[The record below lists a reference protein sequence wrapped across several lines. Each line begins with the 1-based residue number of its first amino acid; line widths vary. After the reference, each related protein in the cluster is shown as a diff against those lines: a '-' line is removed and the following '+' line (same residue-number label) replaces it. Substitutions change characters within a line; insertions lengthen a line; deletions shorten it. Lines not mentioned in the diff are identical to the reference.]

1 MPTAVNG
8 TLRPSYRA
16 AAVTAA
22 AVLALYVVTLAPT
35 TAMWDASEYI
45 TAAYTLGIPHPPGN
59 PLFVLL
65 GRVASLLPLGNVAFR
80 VNLLAAVCSAL
91 AAGIW
96 FLVAERVLAQWIE
109 VRWVRRTG
117 AVLAA
122 LLSATAFTVWN
133 QSVVNE
139 KVYTVSLAF
148 FAVVSWLTVLWCDD
162 PDGRRADRILILIAY
177 LIGLGYTNHPAGFLV
192 GPAVATAVIVRRPRY
207 ILPAIATAG
216 VLLIALLIA
225 RVSTV
230 FAAVV
235 AIGGLVAVWFVGRG
249 VSESRP
255 LGSFHSRYSV
265 LFACVMALGFG
276 LTPFA
281 FEPIRAA
288 HHPALNEGDP
298 TGCKDQIGF
307 ACTFSDTTVQR
318 LMDNV
323 NRVQYGKPKLSERQA
338 PLSAQM
344 GMWWLYFKWQWLRD
358 PHGDVPRPV
367 QDVLALLFL
376 SLGIAGGVV
385 HYKRDR
391 ASFWFFGPLIATVTV
406 ALVVYMN
413 FKYGAS
419 QSPEL
424 TDVAREVRDRD
435 YFYLWSYSA
444 WSVWAALGLVAT
456 WHFLAELVG
465 PTPRWSSTAPVLL
478 LGALPLVGNF
488 RAASRAGEWATREW
502 ARDVLNSVE
511 PYGILITG
519 GDNDTFPLWYA
530 QEVEG
535 VRPDVTVAVTSL
547 LNTDWYMRGLL
558 RRPAVRYDEAAGPA
572 VYRGKS
578 WPLPAKPILSLTPE
592 QLAQVPEYLDVREPL
607 RFDQG
612 DIHAIIDP
620 RRLEVGVPLR
630 SDLLVLQ
637 MLKDNAGVRPF
648 YISRSTAGYAQAL
661 GLGAYALTQ
670 GLVTKIASAPLTA
683 SADTVALGGLG
694 HIDVARGLALW
705 KSYGFPAALIRRGDW
720 VDRPSAGIPALY
732 TITALA
738 LGQALEE
745 QGRAAEAQSLRQRG
759 LDIAEGAR
767 ITDWFVGAAP
777 PSPAPAAGSDAPRG
791 TTVPARP

>member
-1 MPTAVNG
+1 MSTSLSE

-22 AVLALYVVTLAPT
+22 AVLALYVATLAPT

-65 GRVASLLPLGNVAFR
+65 GRVASLLPFGNVAFR

-109 VRWVRRTG
+109 VRWVRRVG

-122 LLSATAFTVWN
+122 VLSATAFTVWN

-162 PDGRRADRILILIAY
+162 PDGRRADRILLLIAY

-192 GPAVATAVIVRRPRY
+192 GPAVATAVLVRRPRTLLRWRL
-207 ILPAIATAG
+207 ILG
-216 VLLIALLIA
+216 
-225 RVSTV
+225 
-230 FAAVV
+230 AVV
-235 AIGGLVAVWFVGRG
+235 
-249 VSESRP
+249 
-255 LGSFHSRYSV
+255 
-265 LFACVMALGFG
+265 ALGFG

-298 TGCKDQIGF
+298 TGCKDKIGF
-307 ACTFSDTTVQR
+307 ACTFSDTTVHR

-323 NRVQYGKPKLSERQA
+323 NRVQYGKPNLSERQA
-338 PLSAQM
+338 PFSAQM

-358 PHGDVPRPV
+358 PHGTPMSSAI
-367 QDVLALLFL
+367 QNVLALLFL

-385 HYKRDR
+385 HYRRDR
-391 ASFWFFGPLIATVTV
+391 ASFWFFGPLIATTTV
-406 ALVVYMN
+406 ALVYYMN

-419 QSPEL
+419 QAPEL
-424 TDVAREVRDRD
+424 TGVAREVRDRD

-444 WSVWAALGLVAT
+444 WSVWAALGLVAL
-456 WHFLAELVG
+456 WRFLAERAG
-465 PTPRWSSTAPVLL
+465 PAPRWSTTAPVLM

-578 WPLPAKPILSLTPE
+578 WPVPTKPIISLTPE
-592 QLAQVPEYLDVREPL
+592 QLGQVPEYLDVREPL

-612 DIHAIIDP
+612 DIHAVIDP

-637 MLKDNAGVRPF
+637 MLKDNLGQRPF

-661 GLGAYALTQ
+661 GLDAYALTQ
-670 GLVTKIASAPLTA
+670 GLVTKIAPTPLTA
-683 SADTVALGGLG
+683 SADTVAVAGLG
-694 HIDVARGLALW
+694 HVDVGRGLALW
-705 KSYGFPAALIRRGDW
+705 KSYGFPAALMRRGDW
-720 VDRPSAGIPALY
+720 VDRPSASIPALY
-732 TITALA
+732 TVTAFA
-738 LGQALEE
+738 LGQALED
-745 QGRAAEAQSLRQRG
+745 QGRAGEAQSFRQEG
-759 LDIAEGAR
+759 LDVAESAR
-767 ITDWFVGAAP
+767 ITEWFVGAAP

-791 TTVPARP
+791 TPVPARP

>member
-1 MPTAVNG
+1 MPTAVNE

-65 GRVASLLPLGNVAFR
+65 GRVASLLPFGNVAFR
-80 VNLLAAVCSAL
+80 INLLAAVCSAL

-109 VRWVRRTG
+109 VRWVRRVG

-122 LLSATAFTVWN
+122 LLSATAFAVWN

-162 PDGRRADRILILIAY
+162 PDGRRADRILLLIAY

-192 GPAVATAVIVRRPRY
+192 GPAVATAVLVRRPR
-207 ILPAIATAG
+207 T
-216 VLLIALLIA
+216 LLRWRLLLGA
-225 RVSTV
+225 V
-230 FAAVV
+230 FALAV
-235 AIGGLVAVWFVGRG
+235 
-249 VSESRP
+249 
-255 LGSFHSRYSV
+255 
-265 LFACVMALGFG
+265 G

-298 TGCKDQIGF
+298 TGCTDRIGF
-307 ACTFSDTTVQR
+307 ACTFSDTTVKR

-323 NRVQYGKPKLSERQA
+323 NRVQYGKPDLSERQA
-338 PLSAQM
+338 PFSAQM

-358 PHGDVPRPV
+358 PHDGARLL
-367 QDVLALLFL
+367 QDFLALIFL

-385 HYKRDR
+385 HYRRDR
-391 ASFWFFGPLIATVTV
+391 ASFWFFGPLIGTTTV
-406 ALVVYMN
+406 ALVYYMN

-419 QSPEL
+419 QAPEL
-424 TDVAREVRDRD
+424 AGVAREVRDRD

-456 WHFLAELVG
+456 WRFLAERGG
-465 PTPRWSSTAPVLL
+465 PTPRWRTTAPVLV
-478 LGALPLVGNF
+478 LGVLPLVGNF

-572 VYRGKS
+572 VYRGKN
-578 WPLPAKPILSLTPE
+578 WPVPTKPIISLTPAE
-592 QLAQVPEYLDVREPL
+592 LAQVPEYLDVRAPL

-612 DIHAIIDP
+612 DIHAVIDP

-661 GLGAYALTQ
+661 GLDAYALTQ
-670 GLVTKIASAPLTA
+670 GLVTKIAPTPITA
-683 SADTVALGGLG
+683 SADTVTVGGLG
-694 HIDVARGLALW
+694 HVDVSRGLALW
-705 KSYGFPAALIRRGDW
+705 KSYRFPAALIKRGDW

-738 LGQALEE
+738 LGQALEQ
-745 QGRAAEAQSLRQRG
+745 QGRAAEARSLRQQG

-791 TTVPARP
+791 TPVPARP

>member
-1 MPTAVNG
+1 MATAARE

-22 AVLALYVVTLAPT
+22 AILALYVATLAPT

-80 VNLLAAVCSAL
+80 INLLAAFCSAL

-109 VRWVRRTG
+109 VRWVRRMG

-122 LLSATAFTVWN
+122 VLSATAFTVWN

-192 GPAVATAVIVRRPRY
+192 GPAVATAVLVRRPGTLLRWRL
-207 ILPAIATAG
+207 IL
-216 VLLIALLIA
+216 
-225 RVSTV
+225 
-230 FAAVV
+230 AAVV
-235 AIGGLVAVWFVGRG
+235 
-249 VSESRP
+249 
-255 LGSFHSRYSV
+255 
-265 LFACVMALGFG
+265 ALGFG

-281 FEPIRAA
+281 LEPIRAA

-298 TGCKDQIGF
+298 TGCKEKIGF
-307 ACTFSDTTVQR
+307 ACTFSDTTVTR
-318 LMDNV
+318 LMANI
-323 NRVQYGKPKLSERQA
+323 NRVQYGKPDLSARQA
-338 PLSAQM
+338 PFSAQM

-358 PHGDVPRPV
+358 PHSTQSTV
-367 QDVLALLFL
+367 QSVLALLFL

-385 HYKRDR
+385 HYRRDR

-406 ALVVYMN
+406 ALVYYMN

-424 TDVAREVRDRD
+424 AGVAREVRDRD

-444 WSVWAALGLVAT
+444 WSVWAALGLVAV
-456 WHFLAELVG
+456 WRFLASLVG
-465 PTPRWSSTAPVLL
+465 PTARWSTTAPVLL

-488 RAASRAGEWATREW
+488 RAASRAGDWATREW
-502 ARDVLNSVE
+502 ARDILNSVE

-547 LNTDWYMRGLL
+547 LNTDWYMRGLM
-558 RRPAVRYDEAAGPA
+558 RRPAVKYDEAKGPA
-572 VYRGKS
+572 VYRGRS
-578 WPLPAKPILSLTPE
+578 WPVPTKPILSLTPE
-592 QLAQVPEYLDVREPL
+592 QLSQVPEYIDVREPL

-612 DIHAIIDP
+612 DIHAVIDP
-620 RRLEVGVPLR
+620 RRLEEGVPLR

-637 MLKDNAGVRPF
+637 MLKDNLGQRPF

-661 GLGAYALTQ
+661 GLDAYALTQ
-670 GLVTKIASAPLTA
+670 GLATKIASTPLTA
-683 SADTVALGGLG
+683 SADTVAVPGLG
-694 HIDVARGLALW
+694 HVDVARGLALW
-705 KSYGFPAALIRRGDW
+705 KSYGAPAAIIRRGDW
-720 VDRPSAGIPALY
+720 VDRPSASIPALY
-732 TITALA
+732 TVTALA
-738 LGQALEE
+738 LGQALEQ
-745 QGRAAEAQSLRQRG
+745 QGREGDAQSIRKQG
-759 LDIAEGAR
+759 LDVAEGAR
-767 ITDWFVGAAP
+767 ITDWFVGAVP
-777 PSPAPAAGSDAPRG
+777 PTPAPAAGSDAPRG
-791 TTVPARP
+791 TPVPARP

>member
-1 MPTAVNG
+1 MSTAVSE

-65 GRVASLLPLGNVAFR
+65 GRVASLIPVGNVAYR

-109 VRWVRRTG
+109 VKWVRRTG

-122 LLSATAFTVWN
+122 VLSATAFTVWN

-192 GPAVATAVIVRRPRY
+192 GPAVATAVLVRRPGTLLRWRL
-207 ILPAIATAG
+207 IL
-216 VLLIALLIA
+216 
-225 RVSTV
+225 
-230 FAAVV
+230 AAVV
-235 AIGGLVAVWFVGRG
+235 
-249 VSESRP
+249 
-255 LGSFHSRYSV
+255 
-265 LFACVMALGFG
+265 ALGFG

-281 FEPIRAA
+281 LEPIRAA

-298 TGCKDQIGF
+298 TGCKDKIGF
-307 ACTFSDTTVQR
+307 ACTFSDTTVHR
-318 LMDNV
+318 LMANV
-323 NRVQYGKPKLSERQA
+323 NRDQYGKPDLSERQA
-338 PLSAQM
+338 PFSAQM

-358 PHGDVPRPV
+358 PHGDAPGPM
-367 QDVLALLFL
+367 QDVLALLFF

-391 ASFWFFGPLIATVTV
+391 ASFWFFGPLIGTVTV
-406 ALVVYMN
+406 ALVYYMN

-424 TDVAREVRDRD
+424 AGVPREVRDRD
-435 YFYLWSYSA
+435 YFYLWSFSA
-444 WSVWAALGLVAT
+444 WSVWAALGLVAV
-456 WHFLAELVG
+456 WRFLAERVG
-465 PTPRWSSTAPVLL
+465 PTPRWSTTAPVLL
-478 LGALPLVGNF
+478 LGAIPLVGNF
-488 RAASRAGEWATREW
+488 RAASRAGDWATREW
-502 ARDVLNSVE
+502 ARDILNSVE

-558 RRPAVRYDEAAGPA
+558 RRPAVKYDSVAGPA
-572 VYRGKS
+572 VYRGRS
-578 WPLPAKPILSLTPE
+578 WPVPTRPVLSLTPE
-592 QLAQVPEYLDVREPL
+592 QLSQVPEYLDVREPL

-612 DIHAIIDP
+612 DIHAVIDP
-620 RRLEVGVPLR
+620 RRLEEGVPLR

-637 MLKDNAGVRPF
+637 MLKDNIGQRPV

-661 GLGAYALTQ
+661 GLDAYALTQ
-670 GLVTKIASAPLTA
+670 GLATKISSTPVT
-683 SADTVALGGLG
+683 SSSDTVAVPGFG

-705 KSYGFPAALIRRGDW
+705 KSYGAPAAIMRRGDW

-732 TITALA
+732 TVTALG
-738 LGQALEE
+738 LGQALEQ
-745 QGRAAEAQSLRQRG
+745 QGRAGDAQSIRKQG
-759 LDIAEGAR
+759 LDVAEGAR
-767 ITDWFVGAAP
+767 ITEWFVGAVP
-777 PSPAPAAGSDAPRG
+777 PSPAPAGGSDAPRG

>member
-1 MPTAVNG
+1 MSTAVNE

-65 GRVASLLPLGNVAFR
+65 GRVASLLPFGNVAFR
-80 VNLLAAVCSAL
+80 INLLAAVCSAL

-109 VRWVRRTG
+109 VRWVRRVG

-162 PDGRRADRILILIAY
+162 PDGRRADRILLLIAY

-192 GPAVATAVIVRRPRY
+192 GPAVATAVLVRRPR
-207 ILPAIATAG
+207 T
-216 VLLIALLIA
+216 LLRWRLLLGA
-225 RVSTV
+225 V
-230 FAAVV
+230 FALAV
-235 AIGGLVAVWFVGRG
+235 
-249 VSESRP
+249 
-255 LGSFHSRYSV
+255 
-265 LFACVMALGFG
+265 G

-281 FEPIRAA
+281 LEPIRAA

-298 TGCKDQIGF
+298 TGCTDRIGF
-307 ACTFSDTTVQR
+307 ACTFSDTTVRR
-318 LMDNV
+318 LMANV
-323 NRVQYGKPKLSERQA
+323 NREQYGKPDLSERQA
-338 PLSAQM
+338 PFSAQL

-358 PHGDVPRPV
+358 PHDGARPL
-367 QDVLALLFL
+367 QDILALIFL

-385 HYKRDR
+385 HYRRDR
-391 ASFWFFGPLIATVTV
+391 ASFWFFGPLIGTTTV
-406 ALVVYMN
+406 ALVYYMN

-419 QSPEL
+419 QAPEL
-424 TDVAREVRDRD
+424 AGVAREVRDRD

-456 WHFLAELVG
+456 WRFLADRGG
-465 PTPRWSSTAPVLL
+465 PTPRWRATAPVLV
-478 LGALPLVGNF
+478 LGLLPLVGNF

-502 ARDVLNSVE
+502 ARDILNSVE

-558 RRPAVRYDEAAGPA
+558 RRPAVQYDGAAGPA

-578 WPLPAKPILSLTPE
+578 WPIPTKPILSLTPAE
-592 QLAQVPEYLDVREPL
+592 LAQVPEYLDVREPL

-612 DIHAIIDP
+612 DIHAVIDP
-620 RRLEVGVPLR
+620 RRLEEGVPLR

-648 YISRSTAGYAQAL
+648 YISRSTAGYAHAL
-661 GLGAYALTQ
+661 GLDAYALTQ
-670 GLVTKIASAPLTA
+670 GLVTKIAPTPITA
-683 SADTVALGGLG
+683 SADTVAVGGLG
-694 HIDVARGLALW
+694 HVDVARGLALW
-705 KSYGFPAALIRRGDW
+705 KSYRFPAALIRRGDW

-738 LGQALEE
+738 LGQALEQ
-745 QGRAAEAQSLRQRG
+745 QGRTAEAQSLRQQG

>member
-1 MPTAVNG
+1 MPTAASE

-22 AVLALYVVTLAPT
+22 AILALYVVTLAPT

-65 GRVASLLPLGNVAFR
+65 GRVASLLPVGNVAWR

-109 VRWVRRTG
+109 VPWVRRTG

-122 LLSATAFTVWN
+122 VLSATAFTVWN

-162 PDGRRADRILILIAY
+162 PDGRRADRILVLIAY

-192 GPAVATAVIVRRPRY
+192 GPAVAAAVLVRRPRT
-207 ILPAIATAG
+207 L
-216 VLLIALLIA
+216 LRWRLIAG
-225 RVSTV
+225 
-230 FAAVV
+230 AV
-235 AIGGLVAVWFVGRG
+235 I
-249 VSESRP
+249 
-255 LGSFHSRYSV
+255 
-265 LFACVMALGFG
+265 ALGFG

-288 HHPALNEGDP
+288 YHPALNEGDP
-298 TGCKDQIGF
+298 TGCKNGIGF
-307 ACTFSDTTVQR
+307 ACTFSDTTVHR
-318 LMDNV
+318 LMANV
-323 NRVQYGKPKLSERQA
+323 NRVQYGKPELKDRQA
-338 PLSAQM
+338 PPAAQI

-358 PHGDVPRPV
+358 PHNTQSAM

-376 SLGIAGGVV
+376 ALGIAGGVV
-385 HYKRDR
+385 HYRRDR

-406 ALVVYMN
+406 ALVFYMN

-424 TDVAREVRDRD
+424 TDVPREVRDRD

-444 WSVWAALGLVAT
+444 WSVWAALGLVAM
-456 WHFLAELVG
+456 WRFLAERAG
-465 PTPRWSSTAPVLL
+465 PTPRWSTTAPVLL
-478 LGALPLVGNF
+478 LGAIPLVGNF

-547 LNTDWYMRGLL
+547 LNTDWYMRGLM
-558 RRPAVRYDEAAGPA
+558 RRPVVKYDEAAGPA
-572 VYRGKS
+572 VYRGRN
-578 WPLPAKPILSLTPE
+578 WPMPTKPIISLTPE
-592 QLAQVPEYLDVREPL
+592 ELSQVPDYLDVREPL

-612 DIHAIIDP
+612 DIHAVIDP
-620 RRLEVGVPLR
+620 RRLEEGVPLR

-637 MLKDNAGVRPF
+637 MLKDNLGQRPL
-648 YISRSTAGYAQAL
+648 YISRSAGGYAQAL
-661 GLGAYALTQ
+661 GLDAYALTQ
-670 GLVTKIASAPLTA
+670 GLATKISSTPLTA
-683 SADTVALGGLG
+683 STDTVAVAGVG
-694 HIDVARGLALW
+694 HVDVSRGLALW
-705 KSYGFPAALIRRGDW
+705 KSYGFPAAVIKRGDW

-738 LGQALEE
+738 LGQALEQ
-745 QGRAAEAQSLRQRG
+745 QGRAGDAQSVRQRG
-759 LDIAEGAR
+759 LDVAEGAR
-767 ITDWFVGAAP
+767 ITDWFVGAVP
-777 PSPAPAAGSDAPRG
+777 PTPAPAPGRDAPRG
-791 TTVPARP
+791 TPLPARP